1 MFSLQIVETRSIHHS
16 QQQQYFISHRSYL
29 LYSHRFRLFSGHHPL
44 ARAGRKKKSQHRF
57 SLFLCTT
64 AALCH
69 LWYFFFFWMP
79 LAQKPDRRLTIIS
92 QECTPEKQ
100 QWTEK
105 ESFFFKESHAHWR
118 HSLVGYKTRTEQWY
132 LCASSMYFLP
142 QNDVPCSL

>member
-69 LWYFFFFWMP
+69 LWFFFFSGCHSHRW
-79 LAQKPDRRLTIIS
+79 AFDNNLTRMHAREAAMNRKI
-92 QECTPEKQ
+92 K
-100 QWTEK
+100 
-105 ESFFFKESHAHWR
+105 FFFKESHAHWR

>member
-44 ARAGRKKKSQHRF
+44 ARAGRKKKVNTGSLYF
-57 SLFLCTT
+57 SVRRLLC
-64 AALCH
+64 AICD
-69 LWYFFFFWMP
+69 FFFFLDATRTETEW
-79 LAQKPDRRLTIIS
+79 AFDNNLTRMHAREAAMNRKI
-92 QECTPEKQ
+92 K
-100 QWTEK
+100 
-105 ESFFFKESHAHWR
+105 FFFKESHAHWR